1 MSFRARRLHSW
12 IGAPVAVAMALLACA
27 SVALAQ
33 PEIPALSQVLE
44 LNRKAINDY
53 DNLNFDE
60 ARAELKE
67 ALALCDRNGL
77 GTHPVRAR
85 TYVNLGVVLLAA
97 DAAHREVAIAH
108 FRRAFQIQPDVQLP
122 ARMANPEVAQ
132 AFAEAKRG
140 MAADPATRAAIAPD
154 ATEQP
159 PSTPRAV
166 APTAS
171 PAASADTTPATAAA
185 VPSRPGARKV
195 EIEADATKSD
205 GDDDSDGVARPHWL
219 FSVGIGSGFGWVSGS
234 GEVNRD
240 VKLPSGFEPSS
251 VIHLAPEVGYF
262 VRPDLALS
270 LQARFQF
277 ISGTTPER
285 SPSAG
290 GCGGDGVCSP
300 SKGASALFAKAT
312 WFLGSGGLRPFVNGT
327 IGFGQIRHVVT
338 LPGHNDCGA
347 DPAQPVACVDT
358 AAAGPVLLG
367 GGGGVM
373 FEVVRHFALTLGA
386 NALIG
391 VSNFT
396 AHLDFTGGVAVQ
408 L

>member
-1 MSFRARRLHSW
+1 M
-12 IGAPVAVAMALLACA
+12 
-27 SVALAQ
+27 
-33 PEIPALSQVLE
+33 
-44 LNRKAINDY
+44 
-53 DNLNFDE
+53 
-60 ARAELKE
+60 
-67 ALALCDRNGL
+67 
-77 GTHPVRAR
+77 
-85 TYVNLGVVLLAA
+85 
-97 DAAHREVAIAH
+97 
-108 FRRAFQIQPDVQLP
+108 
-122 ARMANPEVAQ
+122 
-132 AFAEAKRG
+132 
-140 MAADPATRAAIAPD
+140 
-154 ATEQP
+154 
-159 PSTPRAV
+159 
-166 APTAS
+166 
-171 PAASADTTPATAAA
+171 
-185 VPSRPGARKV
+185 
-195 EIEADATKSD
+195 EADASKSEEDDASD
-205 GDDDSDGVARPHWL
+205 GGVGPHWL

-285 SPSAG
+285 SPSAS

-312 WFLGSGGLRPFVNGT
+312 WFLGSRGLRPFVNGT
-327 IGFGQIRHVVT
+327 IGYGQIRHVVT
-338 LPGHNDCGA
+338 LPGRNDCGA

-358 AAAGPVLLG
+358 AAAGPILLG

>member
-1 MSFRARRLHSW
+1 MSFRARRLHPW
-12 IGAPVAVAMALLACA
+12 IGAPVAAAMALLACA

-33 PEIPALSQVLE
+33 PEVPVLAQILD

-60 ARAELKE
+60 ARTELKE

-108 FRRAFQIQPDVQLP
+108 FKRAFQIQPDVQLP
-122 ARMANPEVAQ
+122 ARVANPEVAQ

-140 MAADPATRAAIAPD
+140 MAADPAARSAATPG
-154 ATEQP
+154 ATAEP
-159 PSTPRAV
+159 ASTPGAV
-166 APTAS
+166 APTAA
-171 PAASADTTPATAAA
+171 PAASADATAPAA
-185 VPSRPGARKV
+185 VHAAPSRPGARKV
-195 EIEADATKSD
+195 EMDADASKSD
-205 GDDDSDGVARPHWL
+205 DDGSDGGAGPHWL

-262 VRPDLALS
+262 VRRDLALS

-285 SPSAG
+285 SPSAS

-327 IGFGQIRHVVT
+327 IGYGQIRHVVT
-338 LPGHNDCGA
+338 LPGHKDCGA

-373 FEVVRHFALTLGA
+373 VEVVRHFALTLGA

-391 VSNFT
+391 VSSFT
-396 AHLDFTGGVAVQ
+396 AHLDFTAAVAVQ